1 VTTQSSIDQRTVE
14 DEPPDF
20 AAWLTQQAKGKT
32 NAELSEALMTLV
44 KACLDTGKKGTLR
57 LTFTVEPE
65 DDHLIVKDE
74 IVLKVPEHNRPAAV
88 WFYDPDAGALVRN
101 DPTQPA
107 LFRS

>member
-1 VTTQSSIDQRTVE
+1 MTSQPSTDQQTLD

-32 NAELSEALMTLV
+32 NAEMSEALRTLV
-44 KACLDTGKKGTLR
+44 RACLDTGKKGTLK
-57 LTFTVEPE
+57 LTITVKP
-65 DDHLIVKDE
+65 DGDHLIVSDE
-74 IVLKVPEHNRPAAV
+74 IGLNTPEHNRPAAV
-88 WFYDPDAGALVRN
+88 WFAEPDTGALVRN